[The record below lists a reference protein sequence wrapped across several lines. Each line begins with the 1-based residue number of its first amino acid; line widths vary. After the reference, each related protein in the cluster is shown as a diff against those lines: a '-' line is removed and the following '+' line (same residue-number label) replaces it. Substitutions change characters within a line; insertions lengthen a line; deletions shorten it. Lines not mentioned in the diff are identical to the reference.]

1 MLKGWD
7 DGREARDEGRLIP
20 FIGNELYCLFAAM
33 KLLHLLTFFIAQ
45 CSFSSYAQKQEFD
58 IQGHRG
64 ARGLFPENSIHG
76 FIEAL
81 KIGVNTL
88 ELDVVIT
95 KDSQVVVSHE
105 PWFNTSIC
113 SPVQSEDKTRYNI
126 FNMTYEEVKKF
137 DCGSKGNP
145 KFPQQQKTSTQKPLL
160 KDVFDAVEKYVLE
173 NNLPLPY
180 YNIETKSTPDGDNVF
195 HPTPEVFME
204 LVYNVVKE
212 KNMLSR
218 TIIQSFDPRTL
229 IALKEINCILPQ
241 ALLVF
246 NADGVKK
253 NLKRLAYKPAIY
265 SPNYILVNKKAVKQC
280 HEQGVKIIPWTVN
293 DEKTMLKMRALG
305 CDGLITDYPN
315 LAAKLLKN

>member
-1 MLKGWD
+1 
-7 DGREARDEGRLIP
+7 
-20 FIGNELYCLFAAM
+20 M
-33 KLLHLLTFFIAQ
+33 KFLLPLAFFILPF
-45 CSFSSYAQKQEFD
+45 SIFSSAQNQNFD

-64 ARGLFPENSIHG
+64 ARGLFPENSIYG

-95 KDSQVVVSHE
+95 KDSQVLLSHE
-105 PWFNTSIC
+105 PWLNESIC
-113 SPVQSEDKTRYNI
+113 SPVESSDKARYNI
-126 FNMTYEEVKKF
+126 FNMTYDEVIQF

-145 KFPQQQKTSTQKPLL
+145 KFPQQQKIATQKPLL

-173 NNLPLPY
+173 NNLPKPF
-180 YNIETKSTPDGDNVF
+180 YNIETKGTPDGDNVF

-212 KNMLSR
+212 KNMLDR

-229 IALKEINCILPQ
+229 IALKEMNCFLPQ

-253 NLKRLAYKPAIY
+253 NLRRLAYKPAIY
-265 SPNYILVNKKAVKQC
+265 SPNYILVNKKVVKYC
-280 HEQGVKIIPWTVN
+280 HKQGIKIIPWTVN
-293 DEKTMLKMRALG
+293 DIEKMKEMIHLG
-305 CDGLITDYPN
+305 VDGIITDYPD
-315 LAAKLLKN
+315 LFEQFK

>member
-1 MLKGWD
+1 
-7 DGREARDEGRLIP
+7 
-20 FIGNELYCLFAAM
+20 M
-33 KLLHLLTFFIAQ
+33 KFLLPLAFFILPF
-45 CSFSSYAQKQEFD
+45 SIFSSAQNQNFD

-64 ARGLFPENSIHG
+64 ARGLFPENSIYG

-95 KDSQVVVSHE
+95 KDSQVLLSHE
-105 PWFNTSIC
+105 PWLNESIC
-113 SPVQSEDKTRYNI
+113 SPVESSDKARYNI
-126 FNMTYEEVKKF
+126 FNITYDEVIQF

-145 KFPQQQKTSTQKPLL
+145 KFPQQQKIATQKPLL

-173 NNLPLPY
+173 NNLPKPF

-212 KNMLSR
+212 KNMLDR

-229 IALKEINCILPQ
+229 IALKEMNCFLPQ

-253 NLKRLAYKPAIY
+253 NLRRLAYKPAIY
-265 SPNYILVNKKAVKQC
+265 SPNYILVNKKAVKYC
-280 HEQGVKIIPWTVN
+280 HKQGIKIIPWTVN
-293 DEKTMLKMRALG
+293 DEKTMLKMKALG
-305 CDGLITDYPN
+305 CDGLITDYPDV
-315 LAAKLLKN
+315 AVRLLR

>member
-1 MLKGWD
+1 
-7 DGREARDEGRLIP
+7 
-20 FIGNELYCLFAAM
+20 M
-33 KLLHLLTFFIAQ
+33 KLLHLLTFSIVL
-45 CSFSSYAQKQEFD
+45 CSYSSHAQKQQFE

-64 ARGLFPENSIHG
+64 ARGLFPENSIPG

-81 KIGVNTL
+81 KIGVTTL
-88 ELDVVIT
+88 EMDVVIT
-95 KDSQVVVSHE
+95 KDSQVVLSHE
-105 PWFNTSIC
+105 PWFNESIC
-113 SPVQSEDKTRYNI
+113 SPVESEDKTRYNI

-137 DCGSKGNP
+137 YCGSKGNP
-145 KFPQQQKTSTQKPLL
+145 KFPQQQKIATQKPLL
-160 KDVFDAVEKYVLE
+160 KNVFDVVEKYVLE

-195 HPTPEVFME
+195 HPAPEVFME

-229 IALKEINCILPQ
+229 IALKEMNCFLPQ

-265 SPNYILVNKKAVKQC
+265 SPNYILVNKKAVKYC
-280 HEQGVKIIPWTVN
+280 HEQGIKIIPWTVN
-293 DEKTMLKMRALG
+293 DEKTMLKMKALG

-315 LAAKLLKN
+315 LAVKMFKN